1 LTAEPGVALAPAE
14 GLWLI
19 TLPEGTVELLAVVTV
34 PTTRPAPVI
43 VLVATACVAPA
54 TFGTTSKGVPVT
66 VQVRLAGLNATVRSC
81 CSVKV
86 FVLVTLAP
94 AANVPS
100 ATDPCTIV
108 VAAAL
113 LVTVATAFESPGAPL
128 VTLIV

>member
-1 LTAEPGVALAPAE
+1 
-14 GLWLI
+14 
-19 TLPEGTVELLAVVTV
+19 
-34 PTTRPAPVI
+34 VI
-43 VLVATACVAPA
+43 VLVAAACVAPT

-81 CSVKV
+81 CSVNV
-86 FVLVTLAP
+86 LVLVTLAP

-113 LVTVATAFESPGAPL
+113 IVTVATALETPVAPL
-128 VTLIV
+128 VTSMVYV